1 MVIFASRPV
10 GGYLEMSRV
19 LKKWVPGNV
28 KSFKKWV
35 PGNVKNF
42 KKKWENVKRS
52 DFLPHFINS

>member
-35 PGNVKNF
+35 TPG
-42 KKKWENVKRS
+42 NVKRS

>member
-10 GGYLEMSRV
+10 GGYLEMPRV
-19 LKKWVPGNV
+19 LKKFVPGNV

-35 PGNVKNF
+35 PGNVK
-42 KKKWENVKRS
+42 RS